1 MKFASVFA
9 GLLLLFCARDG
20 WAMYSASSNV
30 ISLTD
35 KDFDSKVI
43 NSDGIWLVEFY
54 APWCG
59 HCKVCSQSA
68 FSFFLSFDFN
78 SPRASF
84 RI

>member
-1 MKFASVFA
+1 
-9 GLLLLFCARDG
+9 
-20 WAMYSASSNV
+20 MYSATSNV

-43 NSDGIWLVEFY
+43 KSDGIWLVEFY

-59 HCKVCSQSA
+59 HCKVYACNLLNMHPIPA
-68 FSFFLSFDFN
+68 TAHTLC
-78 SPRASF
+78 PPC